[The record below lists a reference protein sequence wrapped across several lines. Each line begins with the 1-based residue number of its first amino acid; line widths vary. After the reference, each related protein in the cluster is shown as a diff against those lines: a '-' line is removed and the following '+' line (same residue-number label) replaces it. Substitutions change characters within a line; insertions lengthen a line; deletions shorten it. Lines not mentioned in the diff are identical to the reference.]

1 VLTQA
6 IALVAV
12 RLTLQ
17 CAVAQ
22 VAAVQGDYSRRE
34 ETAILSL
41 QAKKQ
46 VAQETA
52 QVQTQMAQVMQDAG
66 HYIAFVLLLAA
77 SLSMSPTGS

>member
-1 VLTQA
+1 MLPQA

-22 VAAVQGDYSRRE
+22 VAAVQGDHSRWE

-46 VAQETA
+46 VGQETEP
-52 QVQTQMAQVMQDAG
+52 QQTRTAQVMQDAC
-66 HYIAFVLLLAA
+66 HNCLAFD
-77 SLSMSPTGS
+77 SKP